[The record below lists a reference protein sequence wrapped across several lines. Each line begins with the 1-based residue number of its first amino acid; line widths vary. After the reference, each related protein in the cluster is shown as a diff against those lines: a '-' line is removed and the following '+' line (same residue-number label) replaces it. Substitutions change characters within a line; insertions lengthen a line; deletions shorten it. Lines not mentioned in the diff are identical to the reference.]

1 MIYLGWLL
9 IFIGVF
15 FLLSGVIAIYRFP
28 GFYNKLHASGV
39 IDCCAIPLCVF
50 GLSLMQ
56 DSYISFLKLVF
67 IGILMFIVSPL
78 STYALAR
85 ASVKSK
91 IDEEGRIK

>member
-9 IFIGVF
+9 ILIGIF
-15 FLLSGVIAIYRFP
+15 FLLSGVIALHRFP

-39 IDCCAIPLCVF
+39 IDCCAIPLCII

-56 DSYISFLKLVF
+56 DSYVSFFKLVF
-67 IGILMFIVSPL
+67 IAILIFIVSPL

-85 ASVKSK
+85 GSIKYK
-91 IDEEGRIK
+91 IDEDGRIK